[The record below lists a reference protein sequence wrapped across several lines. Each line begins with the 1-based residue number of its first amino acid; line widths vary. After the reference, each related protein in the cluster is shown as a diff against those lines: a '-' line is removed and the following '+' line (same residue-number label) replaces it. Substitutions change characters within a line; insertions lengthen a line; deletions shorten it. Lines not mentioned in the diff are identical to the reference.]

1 MASEPLTYWD
11 FVKAAFSRRIQVPL
25 LGAMPLNQMGLLAFL
40 LLGFVN
46 PGFWFLGAAL
56 ELGFLGLRSAS
67 RRFQKLVEGERLLA
81 RQRGWEASVQ
91 RAFAQ
96 LPPSAQLRY
105 QALLKRC
112 GQILGITTPAD
123 ATGMLADLRAGT
135 LNQLLWLFLRLLS
148 SRELIVATLEQVKE
162 DELKQDVQRLE
173 ERLAAAEAGSPL
185 ARSLQATLEIQRKR
199 LDNLATARTN
209 LAVVEAELERIEQQ
223 VRLIGE
229 ESAVAG
235 GPDFL
240 SARLDA
246 VSSTLLETSRWMD
259 QHAEFFRS
267 LGGEEEAVPAVLP
280 RLPEPLPAAETVP
293 EPPPLPRPRARQKG

>member
-1 MASEPLTYWD
+1 MATEPLAYWD

-25 LGAMPLNQMGLLAFL
+25 LGAMPINQMGLLAFA
-40 LLGFVN
+40 LLGFIN
-46 PGFWFLGAAL
+46 PGFWFLGAAM

-67 RRFQKLVEGERLLA
+67 QRFQKLVEGERLLA
-81 RQRGWEASVQ
+81 RQRGWEAGVQ
-91 RAFAQ
+91 RAFGQ
-96 LPPSAQLRY
+96 LPAAAQLRY
-105 QALLKRC
+105 QALLQRC

-123 ATGMLADLRAGT
+123 SAGMLSDLRAGT

-162 DELKQDVQRLE
+162 EELERDAERLE
-173 ERLAAAEAGSPL
+173 ERLAGAEPGSPL

-199 LDNLATARTN
+199 LENLATARTN

-267 LGGEEEAVPAVLP
+267 LGGEEEAAPPMLP
-280 RLPEPLPAAETVP
+280 RLPEIPEAAAAL
-293 EPPPLPRPRARQKG
+293 PPPPPRVKQKG

>member
-1 MASEPLTYWD
+1 MAGEALTFWD
-11 FVKAAFSRRIQVPL
+11 FVKAAFYRRARLPL
-25 LGAMPLNQMGLLAFL
+25 LGAMPVNQMALAAFA

-56 ELGFLGLRSAS
+56 ELAYLGSLSSSA
-67 RRFQKLVEGERLLA
+67 RFQKLVEGERLQA
-81 RQRGWEASVQ
+81 RQRGWEASIQ

-96 LPPSAQLRY
+96 LPAAAQLRY
-105 QALLKRC
+105 QALLQRC
-112 GQILGITTPAD
+112 GHILGITTPVD
-123 ATGMLADLRAGT
+123 STGVLSDLRAGT

-148 SRELIVATLEQVKE
+148 SRELILATLEQVKE
-162 DELKQDVQRLE
+162 GELERDVQRLQ
-173 ERLAAAEAGSPL
+173 ERLAAVEADSPL
-185 ARSLQATLEIQRKR
+185 ARSLQATLDIQKKR
-199 LDNLATARTN
+199 LENLAAARAN

-223 VRLIGE
+223 VRLIEE

-235 GPDFL
+235 GPDVL

-267 LGGEEEAVPAVLP
+267 LGGEDEAVPAVLP
-280 RLPEPLPAAETVP
+280 RLPAPASLSEPAP
-293 EPPPLPRPRARQKG
+293 EPPPLPRPRAGQKG

>member
-1 MASEPLTYWD
+1 MASKPLTYWD
-11 FVKAAFSRRIQVPL
+11 YLKAAFGRPVRVPL
-25 LGAMPLNQMGLLAFL
+25 LGAMPLNQMGLIAFV

-46 PGFWFLGAAL
+46 PGFWFLGAAM

-67 RRFQKLVEGERLLA
+67 QRFQKLVEGERLLA
-81 RQRGWEASVQ
+81 RQQGWEASVQ

-96 LPPSAQLRY
+96 LPPPAQLRY

-112 GQILGITTPAD
+112 GQILGIATPVD
-123 ATGMLADLRAGT
+123 ASGMLSDLRAGT

-280 RLPEPLPAAETVP
+280 RLPETLPAAETAP
-293 EPPPLPRPRARQKG
+293 EPPPLPQPRARQKR

>member
-1 MASEPLTYWD
+1 MAGEALTYWD
-11 FVKAAFSRRIQVPL
+11 FVKAAFYRRVRLPL
-25 LGAMPLNQMGLLAFL
+25 LGAMPVNQMALAAIG

-56 ELGFLGLRSAS
+56 ELAYLGALSS
-67 RRFQKLVEGERLLA
+67 SERFQKLVEGERLVA

-96 LPPSAQLRY
+96 LPPTAQLRY
-105 QALLKRC
+105 QALLGRC
-112 GQILGITTPAD
+112 ARILGITTSAGQ
-123 ATGMLADLRAGT
+123 TGMLSGLRAGT

-148 SRELIVATLEQVKE
+148 SRELILTTLAQVDEGELGADVARLEQ
-162 DELKQDVQRLE
+162 
-173 ERLAAAEAGSPL
+173 RLAGVGEGSPL
-185 ARSLQATLEIQRKR
+185 ARSLQATLEIQKKR
-199 LDNLATARTN
+199 LENLAAARVN

-223 VRLIGE
+223 VRLIEE

-235 GPDFL
+235 GPDVL

-267 LGGEEEAVPAVLP
+267 LGGEEEVAPMALP
-280 RLPEPLPAAETVP
+280 RLPELPPAPAAT
-293 EPPPLPRPRARQKG
+293 PPPPPRARQKG

>member
-1 MASEPLTYWD
+1 MATEPLAYWD
-11 FVKAAFSRRIQVPL
+11 FVKAAFSRPLRVPL
-25 LGAMPLNQMGLLAFL
+25 LGAMPVNQMGLLAFA

-46 PGFWFLGAAL
+46 PGFWLLGAAM
-56 ELGFLGLRSAS
+56 ELGFLGMRSAS
-67 RRFQKLVEGERLLA
+67 QRFQKLVEGERLLA
-81 RQRGWEASVQ
+81 RQRGWEAGVQ
-91 RAFAQ
+91 RAFGQ
-96 LPPSAQLRY
+96 LPAAAQLRY

-112 GQILGITTPAD
+112 GQILGITTPVD
-123 ATGMLADLRAGT
+123 STGMLSDLRAGT

-148 SRELIVATLEQVKE
+148 SRELIISTLNQVME
-162 DELKQDVQRLE
+162 GELEHEAARLE
-173 ERLAAAEAGSPL
+173 ERLAGAEAGSPL
-185 ARSLQATLEIQRKR
+185 ARSLQATLEIQKKR

-280 RLPEPLPAAETVP
+280 RLPEPPPAAETAP
-293 EPPPLPRPRARQKG
+293 EPPPPPRSRASQKG

>member
-1 MASEPLTYWD
+1 ML
-11 FVKAAFSRRIQVPL
+11 F
-25 LGAMPLNQMGLLAFL
+25 
-40 LLGFVN
+40 
-46 PGFWFLGAAL
+46 
-56 ELGFLGLRSAS
+56 RS
-67 RRFQKLVEGERLLA
+67 
-81 RQRGWEASVQ
+81 SVQ
-91 RAFAQ
+91 KAFAQ
-96 LPPSAQLRY
+96 LPPAAQLRY

-112 GQILGITTPAD
+112 GQILGITTPVD

-148 SRELIVATLEQVKE
+148 SRELIVATLEQVRE
-162 DELKQDVQRLE
+162 GELEEDVQRLE

-199 LDNLATARTN
+199 LDNLATARSN

-280 RLPEPLPAAETVP
+280 RLPETLPAAETAP
-293 EPPPLPRPRARQKG
+293 QPPPPPRPRARQKG

>member
-1 MASEPLTYWD
+1 MKGKVLSYWD
-11 FVKAAFSRRIQVPL
+11 FVKAAFFRRARVPL
-25 LGAMPLNQMGLLAFL
+25 LGDMPVNQMALAAFT
-40 LLGFVN
+40 LLGFAN

-56 ELGFLGLRSAS
+56 ELAYLGALSSSA
-67 RRFQKLVEGERLLA
+67 RFQKLVEGERLAA

-91 RAFAQ
+91 RAFSQ
-96 LPPSAQLRY
+96 LPPAAQLRY

-112 GQILGITTPAD
+112 GQILGISTA
-123 ATGMLADLRAGT
+123 ASQVGMLSDLRAGN

-148 SRELIVATLEQVKE
+148 SRELILLTLEQVKE
-162 DELKQDVQRLE
+162 GELERDVALLEQRL
-173 ERLAAAEAGSPL
+173 AGAEAGSPL

-199 LDNLATARTN
+199 LENLATARAN

-223 VRLIGE
+223 VRLIEE

-235 GPDFL
+235 GPDLL

-267 LGGEEEAVPAVLP
+267 LGGEEEVVPMALP
-280 RLPEPLPAAETVP
+280 RLPELPPTPGAT
-293 EPPPLPRPRARQKG
+293 PPPPPRARQKG

>member
-1 MASEPLTYWD
+1 MATEPLAYWD
-11 FVKAAFSRRIQVPL
+11 LVKAAFSRRIQIPL
-25 LGAMPLNQMGLLAFL
+25 LGAMPINQMGLLAFA

-46 PGFWFLGAAL
+46 PGFWFLGAAM
-56 ELGFLGLRSAS
+56 EVGFLGLRSAS
-67 RRFQKLVEGERLLA
+67 QRFQKLVEGERLLA
-81 RQRGWEASVQ
+81 RQRGWEAGVQ
-91 RAFAQ
+91 RAFGQ
-96 LPPSAQLRY
+96 LPAAAQLRY
-105 QALLKRC
+105 QALLQRC

-123 ATGMLADLRAGT
+123 SAGMLTDLRAGT

-148 SRELIVATLEQVKE
+148 SRELIVATLDQVKE
-162 DELKQDVQRLE
+162 GELEHDAARLE
-173 ERLAAAEAGSPL
+173 ERLASAEPGSPL

-199 LDNLATARTN
+199 LENLATARTN

-267 LGGEEEAVPAVLP
+267 LGGEEEAAPPVLP
-280 RLPEPLPAAETVP
+280 RLPEIPKAAAGL
-293 EPPPLPRPRARQKG
+293 PPPPPRVKQKG